1 MEHKDKLPPIPTPV
15 SQHWREFR
23 IRVLPFIVFAV
34 LIAGI
39 VVLWR
44 GFVQPSGIVGF
55 AETNAVNVVAT
66 QDGLLSIL
74 SVKRFQ
80 IVTKGQEIGLIINT
94 DPELLK
100 AQITSAQADLKV
112 LAERNDVDIQRA
124 DQSYQQ
130 FRQQLYSDQTAQATD
145 APKWQLAS
153 NEFRRATEGLKTGI
167 ETEATFDAKKFAFQT
182 LTATI
187 GGRDAQITELK
198 RTLAELESRRRGSNG
213 VPSAFAEAYEAKAE
227 ELRLM
232 LKPSTVRAPI
242 AGMISM
248 VHHFGGERVLRGM
261 PIVTISEPQANNV
274 IGYLRQPIVNKP
286 LTNAVVQ
293 ITTRSQPRI
302 IALGH
307 IVHVGAQLEPINP
320 ALLSVDTKRME
331 VGLPILISV
340 PQGVKLT
347 PGEFVDVSIES
358 PKKQ

>member
-1 MEHKDKLPPIPTPV
+1 MEHKDKLPPIPTPA

-23 IRVLPFIVFAV
+23 IRVLPFIVFAG

-39 VVLWR
+39 VMLWR

-80 IVTKGQEIGLIINT
+80 MVTKGQEIGLIVNT

-100 AQITSAQADLKV
+100 AQIATAQADIEV
-112 LAERNDVDIQRA
+112 LRSRNMVDQDRTE
-124 DQSYQQ
+124 QSYQQ
-130 FRQQLYSDQTAQATD
+130 FRQDLLNHRVAQATD
-145 APKWQLAS
+145 RVTWLTES
-153 NEFRRATEGLKTGI
+153 NDFRRASDEFKQKLISESTFEGTKGKW
-167 ETEATFDAKKFAFQT
+167 DARS
-182 LTATI
+182 ATI
-187 GGRDAQITELK
+187 EEREKQIVDLT
-198 RTLAELESRRRGSNG
+198 RSLAELAAKRKAS
-213 VPSAFAEAYEAKAE
+213 PTDAFDKAIEAKQN
-227 ELRLM
+227 ELGLL
-232 LKPSTVRAPI
+232 LKPSPVKAPI
-242 AGMISM
+242 SGMISM
-248 VHHFGGERVLRGM
+248 VHHSGGERVLRGM

-274 IGYLRQPIVNKP
+274 IGYIRQPIVNKP

-347 PGEFVDVSIES
+347 PGEFVDVAIET

>member
-23 IRVLPFIVFAV
+23 IRVLPFIVFAS

-39 VVLWR
+39 VMLWR

-66 QDGLLSIL
+66 QDGLLSTL

-80 IVTKGQEIGLIINT
+80 MVAKGQEIGLIIST
-94 DPELLK
+94 DPDLLK
-100 AQITSAQADLKV
+100 AQIATAQADIEV
-112 LAERNDVDIQRA
+112 LRSRNAVDQDRTE
-124 DQSYQQ
+124 QSYQQ
-130 FRQQLYSDQTAQATD
+130 FRQDLLNHRVAQAT
-145 APKWQLAS
+145 ARVNWIVAS
-153 NEFRRATEGLKTGI
+153 NSFGRTAELFKAGQESLAKF
-167 ETEATFDAKKFAFQT
+167 EADKGAMDAIA
-182 LTATI
+182 ATI
-187 GGRDAQITELK
+187 EERDRQIEDLTSNLAQLQAK
-198 RTLAELESRRRGSNG
+198 RKASPTD
-213 VPSAFAEAYEAKAE
+213 AFDKAIEAKQN
-227 ELRLM
+227 ELGLL
-232 LKPSTVRAPI
+232 LKPSTVKAPI
-242 AGMISM
+242 SGMISM

-261 PIVTISEPQANNV
+261 PIVTISEPEANNV

-347 PGEFVDVSIES
+347 PGEFVDVAIQA
-358 PKKQ
+358 PKK